1 VNLSGDR
8 VWSRDKLRVT
18 STGLLWIS
26 RYAYIAFNKDAFPNR
41 QRANAQPAGS
51 NQAARFRKPI
61 SPQARLLRQLALP
74 RMSMS
79 RMGSQAYEIALSLAL
94 RSIGSAALGYRAQ

>member
-1 VNLSGDR
+1 M
-8 VWSRDKLRVT
+8 
-18 STGLLWIS
+18 
-26 RYAYIAFNKDAFPNR
+26 PNR
-41 QRANAQPAGS
+41 LDQIKQPAS
-51 NQAARFRKPI
+51 ASSLARKPD
-61 SPQARLLRQLALP
+61 LLRQLALP